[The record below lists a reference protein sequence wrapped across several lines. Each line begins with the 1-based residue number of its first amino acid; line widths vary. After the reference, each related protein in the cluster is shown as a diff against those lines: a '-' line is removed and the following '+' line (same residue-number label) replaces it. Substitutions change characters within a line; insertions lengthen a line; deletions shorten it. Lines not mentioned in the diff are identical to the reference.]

1 MDGLVAENDVHP
13 VVEIPEVVL
22 GRRQLAAVVLWVV
35 PVVLEK
41 GWKDSLRYGLCCNDR
56 KTEISVTEGSVSEVK
71 VEVKDRKRRSRSK

>member
-22 GRRQLAAVVLWVV
+22 GRRQLAAVVLWVI

-41 GWKDSLRYGLCCNDR
+41 GWKDSLRYGLCCNDG